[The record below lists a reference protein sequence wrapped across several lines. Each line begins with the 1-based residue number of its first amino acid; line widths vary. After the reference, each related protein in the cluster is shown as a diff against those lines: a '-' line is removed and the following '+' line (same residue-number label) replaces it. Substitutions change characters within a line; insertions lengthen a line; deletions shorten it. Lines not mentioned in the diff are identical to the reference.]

1 MAALRPLKVRWARRA
16 RLHLAGIEEFI
27 GPRNSKAAER
37 IGAAIRS
44 AVRLLQDFPNAGR
57 PGRAAGTREWV
68 VRGLP
73 YIIVYEVLADGNELH
88 VLGVFHGAQQ
98 RPDDWAKIMPNGR
111 LHAFRVGG

>member
-1 MAALRPLKVRWARRA
+1 MAAVRPLRVRWARRA
-16 RLHLAGIEEFI
+16 RLQLVAIEEFI

-57 PGRAAGTREWV
+57 PGCAVGTREWV

-73 YIIVYEVLADGNELH
+73 YIIVYEVLADQNELH
-88 VLGVFHGAQQ
+88 VLGVFHGARK
-98 RPDDWAKIMPNGR
+98 RPDNWTK
-111 LHAFRVGG
+111 